1 MILEEIH
8 ENNPF
13 LTVALCEFNAKT
25 KNWCKADVTSLE
37 GSMIDTIASNYGLNQ
52 FIQEPTPYLIVFWH
66 QPNFHSGTKFSHG
79 MWDSFIFAL
88 KL

>member
-13 LTVALCEFNAKT
+13 LTVVLGEFNAKT

-37 GSMIDTIASNYGLNQ
+37 GSIIDTIANNYGLNQ
-52 FIQEPTPYLIVFWH
+52 FIQEPTHIRNCLLAP
-66 QPNFHSGTKFSHG
+66 T
-79 MWDSFIFAL
+79 
-88 KL
+88 